1 MGEVSPSRGL
11 PAGSATPTERKDR
24 SVIPVT
30 CRNGEH
36 FSIDPD
42 AIERVESTNDTV
54 VHMVDGSKY
63 VVAVSL
69 DELVVAV
76 RDARAAD
83 VLARNRLV
91 AGVAAPTVT
100 PPARHTRGES
110 PFVVL
115 PEPDDD

>member
-1 MGEVSPSRGL
+1 M
-11 PAGSATPTERKDR
+11 
-24 SVIPVT
+24 IPVT

-54 VHMVDGSKY
+54 VHMADGSKY

-83 VLARNRLV
+83 VVARNRLV
-91 AGVAAPTVT
+91 DEVATPTAPPV
-100 PPARHTRGES
+100 RRTRGES

-115 PEPDDD
+115 PERDDD